1 MASDDDA
8 NLMWLEK
15 YRPKTFED
23 VLSQRDIIV
32 TMLRFVNSN
41 SVPHMLFYGPP
52 GTGKTSTI
60 LACAKHMYGTNLKS
74 MVLELNASD
83 DRGIDVVRNE
93 IKDFCSSQ
101 RVFSTGVKLV
111 ILDEADAMTS
121 AAQMALRRIME
132 KYTSSTRFCLICNYA
147 NKIIPALQSRCTRF
161 RFGPLKEE
169 DIRLRLEQIAEKE
182 GVPVEKDA
190 LKTIIQLSQGDMRS
204 CIHIL
209 QSTFLSS
216 GKVTCSTVY
225 ENTGNPSNE
234 EMEQILHWLTEEDEF
249 VSCYEKLKKM
259 KAERGFALIDIL
271 RQIHK
276 RILSRNMCRR
286 SKTYLLERLA
296 EIEHQL
302 AFGCSEQ
309 LNLCSLI
316 GAFQMMKTLEVLDAA
331 L

>member
-1 MASDDDA
+1 MANDDA

-15 YRPKTFED
+15 YRPKTFND
-23 VLSQRDIIV
+23 VLSQQDIIV
-32 TMLRFVNSN
+32 TILRFVNSN
-41 SVPHMLFYGPP
+41 SLPHMLFYGPP

-60 LACAKHMYGTNLKS
+60 LACAEHMYGTNFKS

-93 IKDFCSSQ
+93 IKDFCSTQ
-101 RVFSTGVKLV
+101 RIFATGVKLV

-169 DIRLRLEQIAEKE
+169 DIRLRLGQIAERE
-182 GVPVEKDA
+182 GVVFEKDA
-190 LKTIIQLSQGDMRS
+190 LETIIQLSQGDMRS
-204 CIHIL
+204 CINIL

-234 EMEQILHWLTEEDEF
+234 EMEQIMDWLNEEDDF
-249 VSCYEKLKKM
+249 SSCYDKVKKM

-276 RILSRNMCRR
+276 RLLTRNMSRR
-286 SKTYLLERLA
+286 AKAYLLEKLA
-296 EIEHQL
+296 DIEHQL
-302 AFGCSEQ
+302 AFGGSEL

-316 GAFQMMKTLEVLDAA
+316 GSFQIMKTLEVLDAA
-331 L
+331 P

>member
-1 MASDDDA
+1 MANDDA

-15 YRPKTFED
+15 YRPKTFND
-23 VLSQRDIIV
+23 VLSQQDIIV
-32 TMLRFVNSN
+32 TILRFVNSN
-41 SVPHMLFYGPP
+41 SLPHMLFYGPP

-60 LACAKHMYGTNLKS
+60 LACAEHMYGTNFKS

-93 IKDFCSSQ
+93 IKDFCSTQ
-101 RVFSTGVKLV
+101 RIFATGVKLV

-132 KYTSSTRFCLICNYA
+132 NLAVTLYTFPFWTFEGRRHPIA
-147 NKIIPALQSRCTRF
+147 
-161 RFGPLKEE
+161 
-169 DIRLRLEQIAEKE
+169 IRTNSGKRR
-182 GVPVEKDA
+182 DA
-190 LKTIIQLSQGDMRS
+190 LETIIQLSQGDMRS
-204 CIHIL
+204 CINIL

-234 EMEQILHWLTEEDEF
+234 EMEQIMDWLNEEDDF
-249 VSCYEKLKKM
+249 SSCYDKVKKM

-276 RILSRNMCRR
+276 RLLTRNMSRR
-286 SKTYLLERLA
+286 AKAYLLEKLA
-296 EIEHQL
+296 DIEHQL
-302 AFGCSEQ
+302 AFGGSEL

-316 GAFQMMKTLEVLDAA
+316 GSFQIMKTLEVLDAA
-331 L
+331 P